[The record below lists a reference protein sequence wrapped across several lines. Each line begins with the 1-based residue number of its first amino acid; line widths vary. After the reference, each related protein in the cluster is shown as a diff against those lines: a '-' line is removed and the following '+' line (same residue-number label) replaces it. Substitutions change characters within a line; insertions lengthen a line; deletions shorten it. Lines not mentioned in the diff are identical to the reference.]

1 MKITKILISML
12 LLVAVFMISG
22 CNNTDVT
29 KQDKPS
35 AGVTTNTDK
44 PADDISLS
52 NHI

>member
-29 KQDKPS
+29 GNQGLLPE
-35 AGVTTNTDK
+35 
-44 PADDISLS
+44 
-52 NHI
+52 